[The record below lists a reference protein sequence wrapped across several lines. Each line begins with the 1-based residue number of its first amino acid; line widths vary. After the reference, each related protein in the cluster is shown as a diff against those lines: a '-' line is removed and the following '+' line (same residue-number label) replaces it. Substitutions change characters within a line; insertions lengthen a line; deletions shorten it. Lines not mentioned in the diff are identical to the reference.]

1 MPIIL
6 SVSKGSPL
14 TCAELD
20 NNFLEAANRA
30 NHTGT
35 QAANT
40 IYDLSDTVRAFTFI
54 ADMLADIA
62 TLENE
67 LEELRD
73 DLFGDGELQQI
84 INNIQQLVNDL
95 INNLAAAVGELTII
109 QNLQTCC
116 DTNTTAISGLQI
128 QFTTLSNQLTA
139 QIDTI
144 NSTVSDINNRLN
156 LEIPKI
162 TALQNDVGSL
172 QTQVTNLLNTKANID
187 SPYLTGNP
195 RTVWPSATDSIARVD
210 WVDQAIAT
218 SFNQAGPPVGSI
230 IMWVAWSYPTNWIPL
245 DGRALS
251 RTQYP
256 ALFALIGT
264 AYGNGDG
271 STTFNLPNMQA
282 RFPVMIGN
290 GRTQGWLGGEE
301 NVTLSV
307 SQMPN
312 HGHGVNDPG
321 HNHSINDNGHEH
333 NTENNRHRH
342 DFLTHTEG
350 SGEATRQPK
359 SGSGEDRSTGT
370 RQTSETEIN
379 IRVLRS
385 NANIGINA
393 ATSNVSIQGSG
404 GDQAHNNMPPFMAV
418 VFLIRAL

>member
-40 IYDLSDTVRAFTFI
+40 IYDLSDTVRAFAFI

-116 DTNTTAISGLQI
+116 DTNTTAISGLQT

-139 QIDTI
+139 QIATI
-144 NSTVSDINNRLN
+144 NATINALDDKLD

-162 TALQNDVGSL
+162 VALQNTVGSL
-172 QTQVTNLLNTKANID
+172 QTQVNSLSNTKANID
-187 SPYLTGNP
+187 SPFLTGNP
-195 RTVWPSATDSIARVD
+195 RTVWPPATDSIARVD
-210 WVDQAIAT
+210 WVNQAISD
-218 SFNQAGPPVGSI
+218 SFSQAGPPVGSI
-230 IMWVAWSYPTNWIPL
+230 IMWAGWNYPTNWIPL
-245 DGRALS
+245 DGREIS

-256 ALFALIGT
+256 VLFSMIGT
-264 AYGNGDG
+264 AYGNGNG

-282 RFPVMIGN
+282 RFPLMIGN

-301 NVTLSV
+301 NVTLNV
-307 SQMPN
+307 NQMPN

-321 HNHSINDNGHEH
+321 HNHIISDNGHEH
-333 NTENNRHRH
+333 NTETHRHRH
-342 DFLTHTEG
+342 DFLTHTVG

-359 SGSGEDRSTGT
+359 SGSGEDRPTGT
-370 RQTSETEIN
+370 RQTSEAEVN
-379 IRVLRS
+379 IRVFRS
-385 NANIGINA
+385 NANIGINPSGA
-393 ATSNVSIQGSG
+393 NISIQGTG
-404 GDQAHNNMPPFMAV
+404 GGQAHNNMPPFMVV

>member
-40 IYDLSDTVRAFTFI
+40 IYDLSDTVRAFAFI

-84 INNIQQLVNDL
+84 TDNIQQLVNDL

-116 DTNTTAISGLQI
+116 DTNTTAISGLQT

-139 QIDTI
+139 QIATI
-144 NSTVSDINNRLN
+144 NATVSAINDKLN

-162 TALQNDVGSL
+162 VALQNTVGSL
-172 QTQVTNLLNTKANID
+172 QTQVTNLSSTKADID

-195 RTVWPSATDSIARVD
+195 RTVWPTADDSIARVD
-210 WVDQAIAT
+210 WVNQKIAA
-218 SFNQAGPPVGSI
+218 AGAPIGSMI
-230 IMWVAWSYPTNWIPL
+230 IWWASYVSQKYPTNWLPL
-245 DGRALS
+245 NGQELS

-256 ALFALIGT
+256 ELFAAIGT
-264 AYGNGDG
+264 YYNT
-271 STTFNLPNMQA
+271 SQTPITHFRLPY
-282 RFPVMIGN
+282 PY
-290 GRTQGWLGGEE
+290 QGFGEP
-301 NVTLSV
+301 L
-307 SQMPN
+307 
-312 HGHGVNDPG
+312 H
-321 HNHSINDNGHEH
+321 
-333 NTENNRHRH
+333 
-342 DFLTHTEG
+342 
-350 SGEATRQPK
+350 
-359 SGSGEDRSTGT
+359 
-370 RQTSETEIN
+370 
-379 IRVLRS
+379 
-385 NANIGINA
+385 
-393 ATSNVSIQGSG
+393 
-404 GDQAHNNMPPFMAV
+404 
-418 VFLIRAL
+418 LILLVRAL

>member
-40 IYDLSDTVRAFTFI
+40 IYDLSDTVRAFAFI

-84 INNIQQLVNDL
+84 IDNIQQLVNDL

-109 QNLQTCC
+109 QDLQTCC
-116 DTNTTAISGLQI
+116 DTNTTAISGLQT

-144 NSTVSDINNRLN
+144 NSTVSDINDRLN

-162 TALQNDVGSL
+162 VELQNSVGSL
-172 QTQVTNLLNTKANID
+172 QTQVTNLSSTKADID

-195 RTVWPSATDSIARVD
+195 RTVWPTADDSITRMD
-210 WVDQAIAT
+210 WVNQAIAT
-218 SFNQAGPPVGSI
+218 SSSQAGPPVGSI
-230 IMWVAWSYPTNWIPL
+230 IMWAALSYPTNWIPL
-245 DGRALS
+245 DGRAIS
-251 RTQYP
+251 RADYP
-256 ALFALIGT
+256 ALFSLIGT
-264 AYGNGDG
+264 GYGSGDG
-271 STTFNLPNMQA
+271 STTFNLPDMQA
-282 RFPVMIGN
+282 RFPIMIGN

-307 SQMPN
+307 NQMPL
-312 HGHGVNDPG
+312 HSHAVYDPG
-321 HNHSINDNGHEH
+321 HNHIISDNGHAH
-333 NTENNRHRH
+333 NTETHRHRH
-342 DFLTHTEG
+342 DFLTHTVG
-350 SGEATRQPK
+350 GGEATRQPK

-370 RQTSETEIN
+370 RQTSEADVN
-379 IRVLRS
+379 IRVYQS
-385 NANIGINA
+385 SANIGINPSGA
-393 ATSNVSIQGSG
+393 NISIYGAG
-404 GDQAHNNMPPFMAV
+404 ADQAHNNMPPFMAV
-418 VFLIRAL
+418 VFLIRAA